1 MQKTLQELLTPE
13 EQEAL
18 RSMTEGTIT
27 EKTVKTVTGEKV
39 TVIKTGTLK
48 QLLKYDSSGVAQD
61 TMELSEPAV
70 AVKLPGGETGVYP
83 ADEIVEST
91 EEVDEAHFQSVK
103 KIKRKSIKKESDD
116 EDEDD
121 MDESDDE
128 DEDDIDE
135 SKKSI
140 KKESDED
147 DEEEMDDDEEDMNE
161 ESGLTKAQE
170 KLPPVLKKAI
180 KKKKGIEEDED
191 EEEEEEV
198 DESKKS
204 TKKES
209 EDDSEDEDKMDDEDI
224 KESLSKL
231 IANDDSLSEDF
242 KSQAAILFE
251 ASVAEKVIIIK
262 EEYKTKLAEAK
273 ADNFETL
280 AGKIDKFLTSVVEE
294 WVTNNEEQITASV
307 RTNIAESFISN
318 MKTVFENHYIEVPEA
333 KVDMFD
339 EMSTKAADLEE
350 KYEAATETL
359 SELHEHVQK
368 LEKERILKEATEGLV
383 KTDAEKLKNLAESL
397 DFVDVES
404 FTHKIKV
411 VKENFI
417 VNNGS
422 SDKSKGL
429 NEETSDSSRTVTKTT
444 VVEEDV
450 VRDKD
455 DIMGQVLGLLSQSKK

>member
-103 KIKRKSIKKESDD
+103 KIKRKSIKKESD